1 MVNEFPTGCRVV
13 YNNDNYIVVAVEGDG
28 LLVKRI
34 GCDAMITIPKAKARK
49 VLEEG
54 KDTSINRNAH
64 RLNG

>member
-1 MVNEFPTGCRVV
+1 MSNEFPKGCRVV

-34 GCDAMITIPKAKARK
+34 GSDAMITIPKANARR

-54 KDTSINRNAH
+54 KDTQINRIAKK
-64 RLNG
+64 LNG